1 MLDDRMRNCDICCNV
16 FTEEEAKLKVR
27 WYDNTSMR
35 ICDNTSCRKEADR
48 QYLELSDEIAQRISI
63 EEDDPYYGN
72 Y

>member
-1 MLDDRMRNCDICCNV
+1 MTEDRMCNCDICRKV

-35 ICDNTSCRKEADR
+35 ICDNPACRKEADR
-48 QYLELSDEIAQRISI
+48 QYRALGEEIAQRRAI